1 MTVYDDLNN
10 YVNNMKNK
18 GLLLRS
24 IPSVNLQ
31 PIDPT
36 KRKREIKRQKLAKSK
51 IFQLFENKENDPQN
65 ELLLNIKKGNLYLN

>member
-36 KRKREIKRQKLAKSK
+36 KRKREIKRQK
-51 IFQLFENKENDPQN
+51 
-65 ELLLNIKKGNLYLN
+65 

>member
-51 IFQLFENKENDPQN
+51 IFQLFENKENDP
-65 ELLLNIKKGNLYLN
+65 

>member
-36 KRKREIKRQKLAKSK
+36 KRKREIKRQKLAKSN
-51 IFQLFENKENDPQN
+51 IFQLFENKENDP
-65 ELLLNIKKGNLYLN
+65 

>member
-1 MTVYDDLNN
+1 
-10 YVNNMKNK
+10 MKNK

-36 KRKREIKRQKLAKSK
+36 KRKREILRQK
-51 IFQLFENKENDPQN
+51 
-65 ELLLNIKKGNLYLN
+65 